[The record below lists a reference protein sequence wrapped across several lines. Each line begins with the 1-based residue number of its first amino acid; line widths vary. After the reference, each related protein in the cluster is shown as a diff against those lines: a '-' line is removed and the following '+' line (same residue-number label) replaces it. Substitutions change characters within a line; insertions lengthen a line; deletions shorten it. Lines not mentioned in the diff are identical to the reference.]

1 MLLECVCMKIYDF
14 EYAKTTSFAFDDNY
28 CLSKDTCVNVEPKHM
43 HEFYELSYTYQG
55 EGVHVINGISYHV
68 KPGSL
73 ILFSKL
79 DNHSFYSIDNL
90 SMINCCFVSTQELKN
105 FPIGE
110 KTLIV
115 SLNEHQVKEIDAI
128 FKILEI
134 ELTNK
139 EKNYRT
145 IISSN
150 IDIIFTIMTR
160 VKDDQIATDPIWG
173 NLLAHVLENFK
184 TVTLQDALDIM
195 GMSKSYFCRKFKN
208 QFSVSFLTYVN
219 QIRIQYAQR
228 LLTSTNLSVGQ
239 IAEKSG
245 YGSNVCRFYEDFKKF
260 TNTTPH
266 KFKIQKFE

>member
-1 MLLECVCMKIYDF
+1 MKIYNF
-14 EYAKTTSFAFDDNY
+14 EYAKITSYAFDDNY
-28 CLSKDTCVNVEPKHM
+28 CLSQDAWVHIEPKHM

-79 DNHSFYSIDNL
+79 DNHSFYSIDNF
-90 SMINCCFVSTQELKN
+90 SMINCCFVSTKELKK

-115 SLNEHQVKEIDAI
+115 SLNDHQVKEIDAI

-160 VKDDQIATDPIWG
+160 DKENQIATDPIWG

-184 TVTLQDALDIM
+184 TVTLQDALNIM
-195 GMSKSYFCRKFKN
+195 GMSKSYFCRKFKEITGCTVN
-208 QFSVSFLTYVN
+208 TYINMQRISYTKELFMSGVKSVAEVAVESGFNNATYFSQTFRKYV
-219 QIRIQYAQR
+219 RCSPGEY
-228 LLTSTNLSVGQ
+228 
-239 IAEKSG
+239 
-245 YGSNVCRFYEDFKKF
+245 KKHIK
-260 TNTTPH
+260 NR
-266 KFKIQKFE
+266 QQE